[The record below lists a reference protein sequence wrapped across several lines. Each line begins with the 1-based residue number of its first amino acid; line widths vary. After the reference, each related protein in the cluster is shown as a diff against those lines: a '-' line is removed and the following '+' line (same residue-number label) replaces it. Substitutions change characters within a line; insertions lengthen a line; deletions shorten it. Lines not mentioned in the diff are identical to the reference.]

1 MRRFATLA
9 WIALAIAAG
18 VLAASAQPAG
28 TKAPGPVPATVRQA
42 LNLSPF
48 YKKYVDANGLAVL
61 GSEKVSDA
69 AMVEAAAIVNAML
82 DKRDDIRRALINN
95 RTRIAVMAPTE
106 VTTDIPE
113 HSDLTPK
120 AHWDRR
126 ARGLGATRVRPAS
139 SCAEENLLNL
149 PGDRYSR
156 ESIAIHELAHTIHIL
171 GLNSID
177 PGFAPRLRAAYQHA
191 RDKGLW
197 AGTYAGSSYREYWAE
212 GVQSYF
218 DANDANNA
226 QHNDVNTREKLAAYD
241 AELFALVDGVF
252 GKTSWRYVRYDVR
265 QGRAPGGRPPAD
277 NRVTLAIANQ
287 TEVEASIYWSGPN
300 GQVLYRK
307 LAAGQAYDQQTFVG
321 HKWQAKLPG
330 RAPIDFVAPA
340 ASASWTLK

>member
-1 MRRFATLA
+1 MMRHFATLA

-18 VLAASAQPAG
+18 VLAAAAQPAE

-48 YKKYVDANGLAVL
+48 YKKHVDADGLAVL

-82 DKRDDIRRALINN
+82 GKRDDIRRALIDN

-106 VTTDIPE
+106 MTTDIPE
-113 HSDLTPK
+113 HGDLTPK
-120 AHWDRR
+120 DHWDRR
-126 ARGLGATRVRPAS
+126 ARGLGATRARPAS

-149 PGDRYSR
+149 PGDRYAR
-156 ESIAIHELAHTIHIL
+156 ESIAIHEFAHTIHIL

-177 PGFAPRLRAAYQHA
+177 PSFEPRLRAAFQHA

-197 AGTYAGSSYREYWAE
+197 TSTYAGSSYGEYWAE

-241 AELFALVDGVF
+241 AELFALVDQVF

-265 QGRAPGGRPPAD
+265 HGRAPPPD
-277 NRVTLAIANQ
+277 NRVTLAIANR
-287 TEVEASIYWSGPN
+287 TDVEASIYWSGPN
-300 GQVLYRK
+300 GEVLYRK
-307 LAAGQAYDQQTFVG
+307 LAAGQAYEQKTFVG

-340 ASASWTLK
+340 ASASWILK